1 MRSEVSLKRGDHIF
15 ISALGIAQIC
25 SWGSLYYAFPLIAAE
40 IEAET
45 GWSRTSLYGAATA
58 GLLLAALAA
67 VPVGRAIDRGH
78 GRLIMSGASIL
89 AGLLLLAWTQVRGLV
104 GFYAIVALLGALQA
118 ATLYEPAFAV
128 IARRYGAGQAR
139 RPITTLTLW
148 GGFASTVFI
157 PLVQAAIAAWGWR
170 GAAVMLAGIS
180 ILVCAVIHVAV
191 IRPERD
197 AQPESEAEK
206 PANGKSHLRNAM
218 ASPVFWLIALSFT
231 AHAAVFSAFTFHF
244 YPLLT
249 EQQFPIAS
257 IMLAMMLIG
266 PAQVGGRI
274 AVMWLGRKASIRRIG
289 AVAVAGFPLAFAL
302 LIAVPGSLGVIVVVT
317 LIYSAANGILTIVR
331 GAAIPEMLSR
341 QSYGAIAGAITTP
354 ATIARALAPLGAA
367 ALWSVT
373 LNYQTALLAMLAGS
387 AVIAMAFWW
396 AAWISARRAAG

>member
-1 MRSEVSLKRGDHIF
+1 M
-15 ISALGIAQIC
+15 
-25 SWGSLYYAFPLIAAE
+25 
-40 IEAET
+40 
-45 GWSRTSLYGAATA
+45 SLYGAATA
-58 GLLLAALAA
+58 GLLLAALAT

-89 AGLLLLAWTQVRGLV
+89 AGLLLLAWTQVSDLV

-128 IARRYGAGQAR
+128 IARRYGAAQAR
-139 RPITTLTLW
+139 SPISTLTLW

-157 PLVQAAIAAWGWR
+157 PLVQIGIETWGWR
-170 GAAVMLAGIS
+170 GAAVMLAGVN
-180 ILVCAVIHVAV
+180 LFVCAAIYGAV

-197 AQPESEAEK
+197 AQPEPQAARA
-206 PANGKSHLRNAM
+206 ANGQSHLASAM

-244 YPLLT
+244 YPLLI
-249 EQQFPIAS
+249 EQQFSIAS

-302 LIAVPGSLGVIVVVT
+302 LIAVPGSLGAIVVVT
-317 LIYSAANGILTIVR
+317 LIYSAANGVLTIVR
-331 GAAIPEMLSR
+331 GAAIPEMLTQ
-341 QSYGAIAGAITTP
+341 QSYGAVAGAITAP

-367 ALWSVT
+367 ALWSAT
-373 LNYQTALLAMLAGS
+373 LSYDAALLALLALLAGS
-387 AVIAMAFWW
+387 VVIAAAFWW
-396 AAWISARRAAG
+396 AAAISARRAAV

>member
-1 MRSEVSLKRGDHIF
+1 VSARRGEQVF
-15 ISALGIAQIC
+15 ISALGVAQIC

-40 IEAET
+40 IEIET
-45 GWSRTSLYGAATA
+45 GWSRMSLYGAATC
-58 GLLLAALAA
+58 GLLLAAIAA

-78 GRLIMSGASIL
+78 GRLIMTGASIL
-89 AGLLLLAWTQVRGLV
+89 AGLLLLAWTQVSDLV

-139 RPITTLTLW
+139 GPITTLTLW

-157 PLVQAAIAAWGWR
+157 PLVQVGIEAWGWR
-170 GAAVMLAGIS
+170 GAAVMLAGINVF
-180 ILVCAVIHVAV
+180 VCAAIHVAV

-197 AQPESEAEK
+197 AQPEQQAARA
-206 PANGKSHLRNAM
+206 ANGQSHLANAM

-244 YPLLT
+244 YPLLM
-249 EQQFPIAS
+249 EQQFSIAS

-266 PAQVGGRI
+266 PAQVAGRI
-274 AVMWLGRKASIRRIG
+274 AVMWLGRKAPIRRIG
-289 AVAVAGFPLAFAL
+289 AVAVAGFPLAFVL
-302 LIAVPGSLGVIVVVT
+302 LIAVPGSLGVIVAVT
-317 LIYSAANGILTIVR
+317 LVYSAANGILTIVR

-341 QSYGAIAGAITTP
+341 QSYGAIAGAITAP

-367 ALWSVT
+367 ALWTVT
-373 LNYQTALLAMLAGS
+373 LSYEAALFAMLAGS
-387 AVIAMAFWW
+387 LVIAVAFWW
-396 AAWISARRAAG
+396 AAAISARRAAV